1 MILREIILGGLSLPF
16 KIYFQPSQFRNEIDE
31 LAPELPREYG
41 LWEARKKWREP
52 EFRKAILILFAKI
65 CISTLW
71 AFVLANLLSFLGTRI
86 RWLDVEVG
94 VALGV
99 VLGVVYG
106 VALGVAGGLA
116 GGLALGV
123 TLGITGGVAL
133 GAALGVARVP
143 GGVALAVT
151 GGGALGVALG
161 AALGVARG
169 AAGSVAG
176 SVARG
181 VPAGAA
187 LGVLLGVLFG
197 VSKGAAFGV
206 AFGVAF
212 GAAFGVINALTVS
225 HLLVYPIQFCFSG
238 IAWLISRAISPP
250 LLRLLWRLSPARW
263 DEIIIL
269 PLPRFSQFLV
279 NLCSQDSEFGK
290 EAIEEV
296 SRHAYQNKAAYGALG
311 ELAFKDARH
320 LDTLP
325 ALASFER
332 GLDWLDSE
340 TNLPNKSKAPLL
352 LLKEISQM
360 IDAAEQS
367 DTPRNKISLL
377 RLAEEKAKS
386 LRHNP
391 GEFGAVL
398 IKWEK
403 LIAEGLIKAEE
414 ERRVMEP
421 IRQVYFNDGTPISP
435 DEAPEDESPFKGRL
449 DTVRELEGAL
459 SDSRRATLL
468 LTGNRRS
475 GKSSLLLQLPRKLGP
490 QVLPAFLDC
499 QSAKFVSSESASG
512 LLVGLAE
519 EIMEQ
524 ARRNAEKFRRDPVK
538 FPRLD
543 REAFER
549 DPYPGFARW
558 LEGAERALGGR
569 KLLLC
574 LDEFEK
580 LEEALAAGRIDAR
593 FLSLLRNIIQHH
605 DRIIVLMSGSHHLDE
620 LPPRWADALV
630 TTQSLKIGFLD
641 EADARELILHP
652 VKEFPE
658 IYEPAAVERI
668 LSLTRSQ
675 PYLVQLLCGLLVE
688 KMNKERREP
697 PASHVN
703 LTDIESVIPQALERG
718 EAYFNDLWRSQ
729 TGGNLARRV
738 LEKLAFAEGERATG
752 VEIRQMTED
761 EETLRDT
768 IRTLSR
774 REIIEPKEDGY
785 QITVPLI
792 AYYVRSQRQPF

>member
-16 KIYFQPSQFRNEIDE
+16 KIYFQHDRFENEINDF
-31 LAPELPREYG
+31 APELPRRYS
-41 LWEARKKWREP
+41 LWQARNKWHVP
-52 EFRKAILILFAKI
+52 EFRRAILILFAKI
-65 CISTLW
+65 CVSMFW
-71 AFVLANLLSFLGTRI
+71 AVVLTILFS
-86 RWLDVEVG
+86 
-94 VALGV
+94 
-99 VLGVVYG
+99 VLGVRVYWAG
-106 VALGVAGGLA
+106 VAAGVAFSILGGVA
-116 GGLALGV
+116 FFV
-123 TLGITGGVAL
+123 MRGVAL
-133 GAALGVARVP
+133 GATFSVGV
-143 GGVALAVT
+143 GV
-151 GGGALGVALG
+151 GYG
-161 AALGVARG
+161 AAVGVVGGLAF
-169 AAGSVAG
+169 
-176 SVARG
+176 G
-181 VPAGAA
+181 VKAGAA
-187 LGVLLGVLFG
+187 LGVGHGAAAGAAAGVAFGIVLSVVGGLAGSVAFG
-197 VSKGAAFGV
+197 VAVGAAFGV
-206 AFGVAF
+206 GYGAAAGSAAGIVGGVAF
-212 GAAFGVINALTVS
+212 GLTSALTAS

-238 IAWLISRAISPP
+238 VGWLISKVTSPTF
-250 LLRLLWRLSPARW
+250 LRLLWRFSPARW
-263 DEIIIL
+263 DEIIIM
-269 PLPRFSQFLV
+269 PLPGLSQLLI
-279 NLCSQDSEFGK
+279 NLCHYDSELGQG
-290 EAIEEV
+290 AIDEI
-296 SRHAYQNKAAYGALG
+296 SQHYYQNKAAYRALG
-311 ELAFKDARH
+311 ELAFEDARQ

-325 ALASFER
+325 ALASYER

-340 TNLPNKSKAPLL
+340 TRLPNKSKAPLL
-352 LLKEISQM
+352 MLKEISQM

-403 LIAEGLIKAEE
+403 LIAEALIKAEE
-414 ERRVMEP
+414 ERRILEP
-421 IRQVYFNDGTPISP
+421 IRQVYFNDGAPISP

-490 QVLPAFLDC
+490 QVIPAFLDC

-543 REAFER
+543 REAFDR

-558 LEGAERALGGR
+558 LEGAERALGRR

-580 LEEALAAGRIDAR
+580 LEEALAAGRVDGR

-630 TTQSLKIGFLD
+630 TTQSLNIGFLD

-652 VKEFPE
+652 VKGFPE

-697 PASHVN
+697 PASYVN
-703 LTDIESVIPQALERG
+703 LTDIEAAIPQALERG

-729 TGGNLARRV
+729 TGGNLARSV
-738 LEKLAFAEGERATG
+738 LEKLAFAEGERATSA
-752 VEIRQMTED
+752 EIRQMTEN
-761 EETLRDT
+761 EEALRDT

-774 REIIEPKEDGY
+774 REIIEPEEDGY
-785 QITVPLI
+785 HITVPLI